1 MGQNTIQ
8 IGDRIIG
15 SGRATYIIAE
25 IGINHNGSLGMVKKL
40 IDSAVSSGC
49 DAVKFQKR
57 TPHLCVPV
65 QQQGVMKKT
74 PWGTMTYLEYRDRV
88 ELGEAEYRE
97 IDGYCKEKG
106 IMWFASCW
114 DEPSVDFLEQFTP
127 VCHKV
132 CSAALTNDNLLR
144 RLNATGRP
152 VILSTGMSTMKEIRH
167 AVSLLDPDRLLIAH
181 CTSSY
186 ACKPEE
192 LNLNMIR
199 SLGREFDC
207 PIGYS
212 GHELGLVTT
221 CAAVAVGATFV
232 ERHITLDRGMWG
244 NDQKASLEPGDL
256 QQLVRDI
263 REIGEALGDGTKRVY
278 LSEEKALKKLRQFPR
293 NEMRPEGFRCNP
305 LPE

>member
-1 MGQNTIQ
+1 MGQRTIQ

-15 SGRATYIIAE
+15 DDQPAYIIAE
-25 IGINHNGSLGMVKKL
+25 IGINHNGSLEIAKRL
-40 IDSAVSSGC
+40 IDVAVSSDC

-65 QQQGVMKKT
+65 RQQVVMKQT

-88 ELGEAEYRE
+88 EFNEAEYRE
-97 IDGYCKEKG
+97 IDRYCKDKG

-114 DEPSVDFLEQFTP
+114 DGPSVDFLEQFSP

-144 RLNATGRP
+144 RLNSEGRP
-152 VILSTGMSTMKEIRH
+152 IILSTGMSTMKEIRH
-167 AVSLLDPDRLLIAH
+167 AVSLLNQDRLLMAH

-192 LNLNMIR
+192 LNLSMIKTLR
-199 SLGREFDC
+199 REFNC

-221 CAAVAVGATFV
+221 CAAVAIGASFV

-263 REIGEALGDGTKRVY
+263 RETEKALGDGIKEVY
-278 LSEEKALKKLRQFPR
+278 ESEQAALLKLRKIS
-293 NEMRPEGFRCNP
+293 
-305 LPE
+305 

>member
-1 MGQNTIQ
+1 MGQKTIQ
-8 IGDRIIG
+8 IGDRIVG
-15 SGRATYIIAE
+15 EGQRTYILAE
-25 IGINHNGSLGMVKKL
+25 IGINHNGSLEIAKKL

-65 QQQGVMKKT
+65 HQQGVMKET

-88 ELGEAEYRE
+88 EFEEAEYRE
-97 IDGYCKEKG
+97 IDRYCKEKG

-114 DEPSVDFLEQFTP
+114 DELSVDFLERFSP

-132 CSAALTNDNLLR
+132 CSAVLTNDNLLR

-152 VILSTGMSTMKEIRH
+152 LILSTGMSTMVEIRH
-167 AVSLLDPDRLLIAH
+167 AVSLLDQERLLIAH

-186 ACKPEE
+186 ACRPEE
-192 LNLNMIR
+192 LNLNMIKTLR
-199 SLGREFDC
+199 QEFNC

-221 CAAVAVGATFV
+221 CAAVAMGASFV

-244 NDQKASLEPGDL
+244 NDQRASLEPGDFKR
-256 QQLVRDI
+256 LVNDI
-263 REIGEALGDGTKRVY
+263 REIEKALGDGTKQVY
-278 LSEEKALKKLRQFPR
+278 DSERAVLLKLRKIS
-293 NEMRPEGFRCNP
+293 
-305 LPE
+305 

>member
-1 MGQNTIQ
+1 MGQRTIQ
-8 IGDRIIG
+8 IKDRIIG
-15 SGRATYIIAE
+15 DDRPTYIIAE
-25 IGINHNGSLGMVKKL
+25 IGINHNGSLEIAKKL
-40 IDSAVSSGC
+40 IDSAASSNC

-65 QQQGVMKKT
+65 HQQGVMKET

-88 ELGEAEYRE
+88 EFNEAEYRE
-97 IDGYCKEKG
+97 INRYCKEKG

-114 DEPSVDFLEQFTP
+114 DEPSIDFLEQFSP

-144 RLNATGRP
+144 RLNATGCP
-152 VILSTGMSTMKEIRH
+152 IILSTGMSTMKEIRH
-167 AVSLLDPDRLLIAH
+167 AVSLLDQDRLLIAH

-186 ACKPEE
+186 ACQPEE
-192 LNLNMIR
+192 LNLNMIKTLR
-199 SLGREFDC
+199 REFNC

-221 CAAVAVGATFV
+221 CAAVAIGASFV

-263 REIGEALGDGTKRVY
+263 HETEKALGDGIKQVY
-278 LSEEKALKKLRQFPR
+278 ESEEAALLKLRKIS
-293 NEMRPEGFRCNP
+293 
-305 LPE
+305 

>member
-1 MGQNTIQ
+1 MGQRTIQ
-8 IGDRIIG
+8 IRDRIIG
-15 SGRATYIIAE
+15 DDQRTYILAE
-25 IGINHNGSLGMVKKL
+25 IGINHNGSLEIAKKL

-57 TPHLCVPV
+57 TPHLCVPI
-65 QQQGVMKKT
+65 QQQGVMKQT

-88 ELGEAEYRE
+88 EFNKSEYRE
-97 IDGYCKEKG
+97 IDRYCKEKD

-114 DEPSVDFLEQFTP
+114 DEPSVDFLEEFSP

-152 VILSTGMSTMKEIRH
+152 LILSTGMSTMAEIRH
-167 AVSLLDPDRLLIAH
+167 AVSLLDQDRLLIAH

-186 ACKPEE
+186 ACRPDE
-192 LNLNMIR
+192 LNLNMIKT
-199 SLGREFDC
+199 LQREFNC

-212 GHELGLVTT
+212 GHELGLITT
-221 CAAVAVGATFV
+221 CAAVAVGASFV

-244 NDQKASLEPGDL
+244 NDQRASLEPGDL
-256 QQLVRDI
+256 KRLVNDI
-263 REIGEALGDGTKRVY
+263 REIEKALGDGTKQVY
-278 LSEEKALKKLRQFPR
+278 DSERAVLLKLRKIS
-293 NEMRPEGFRCNP
+293 
-305 LPE
+305 

>member
-1 MGQNTIQ
+1 MGQRTIQ
-8 IGDRIIG
+8 IKDRIIG
-15 SGRATYIIAE
+15 DDRPTYIIAE
-25 IGINHNGSLGMVKKL
+25 IGINHNGSLKIAKKL

-57 TPHLCVPV
+57 TSHLCVPE
-65 QQQGVMKKT
+65 QQQQVMKQT

-88 ELGEAEYRE
+88 EFNEAEYLE
-97 IDGYCKEKG
+97 IDRYCKEKG

-114 DEPSVDFLEQFTP
+114 DEPSVDFLEQFSP
-127 VCHKV
+127 VCHKL

-144 RLNATGRP
+144 HLNSTERP
-152 VILSTGMSTMKEIRH
+152 IILSTGMSTMKEIRH
-167 AVSLLDPDRLLIAH
+167 AVSLLDQDRLLIAH

-192 LNLNMIR
+192 LNLNMIKTLR
-199 SLGREFDC
+199 REFNC

-221 CAAVAVGATFV
+221 CAAVAIGASFV

-263 REIGEALGDGTKRVY
+263 HETEKALGDGIKQVY
-278 LSEEKALKKLRQFPR
+278 ESEEAALLKLRKIS
-293 NEMRPEGFRCNP
+293 
-305 LPE
+305 

>member
-1 MGQNTIQ
+1 MGQGTIQ
-8 IGDRIIG
+8 IRDRIIG
-15 SGRATYIIAE
+15 DDQPTYIIAE
-25 IGINHNGSLGMVKKL
+25 IGINHNGSLEIAKKL
-40 IDSAVSSGC
+40 IDSAASSNC

-65 QQQGVMKKT
+65 RQQVVMKQT

-88 ELGEAEYRE
+88 EFNEAEYRE
-97 IDGYCKEKG
+97 IDRYCKDKG

-114 DEPSVDFLEQFTP
+114 DGPSVDFLEQFSP

-144 RLNATGRP
+144 RLNSEGRP
-152 VILSTGMSTMKEIRH
+152 IILSTGMSTMKEIRH
-167 AVSLLDPDRLLIAH
+167 AVSLLNQDRLLMAH

-192 LNLNMIR
+192 LNLSMIKTLR
-199 SLGREFDC
+199 REFNC

-221 CAAVAVGATFV
+221 CAAVAIGASFV

-263 REIGEALGDGTKRVY
+263 RETEKALGDGIKEVY
-278 LSEEKALKKLRQFPR
+278 ESEQAALLKLRKIS
-293 NEMRPEGFRCNP
+293 
-305 LPE
+305 

>member
-1 MGQNTIQ
+1 MGQRTIQ
-8 IGDRIIG
+8 IKDRMIGDDQP
-15 SGRATYIIAE
+15 TYIIAE
-25 IGINHNGSLGMVKKL
+25 IGINHNGSLEIAKKL
-40 IDSAVSSGC
+40 TDSAVSSGC

-57 TPHLCVPV
+57 TPHLCVPA
-65 QQQGVMKKT
+65 QQQGVVKQT
-74 PWGTMTYLEYRDRV
+74 PWGTMTYLEYRNRV
-88 ELGEAEYRE
+88 EFSEAEYRE
-97 IDGYCKEKG
+97 IDRYCKEKG

-114 DEPSVDFLEQFTP
+114 DEPSVDFLEQFSP

-152 VILSTGMSTMKEIRH
+152 IILSTGMSTMKEIRH
-167 AVSLLDPDRLLIAH
+167 AVSLLDQDRLLIAH

-186 ACKPEE
+186 ACQPED
-192 LNLNMIR
+192 LNLNMIKTLR
-199 SLGREFDC
+199 REFNC

-221 CAAVAVGATFV
+221 CAAVAIGASFV

-256 QQLVRDI
+256 KRLVKDI
-263 REIGEALGDGTKRVY
+263 REIEKALGDGTKQVY
-278 LSEEKALKKLRQFPR
+278 ESEQTALLKLRKSS
-293 NEMRPEGFRCNP
+293 
-305 LPE
+305 

>member
-1 MGQNTIQ
+1 MGQRTIQ
-8 IGDRIIG
+8 IRDRIIG
-15 SGRATYIIAE
+15 DNQSTYIIAE
-25 IGINHNGSLGMVKKL
+25 IGINHNGSLEIAKKL
-40 IDSAVSSGC
+40 IDSAASSGC

-57 TPHLCVPV
+57 TPHLCVPA
-65 QQQGVMKKT
+65 QQQGVMKRT

-88 ELGEAEYRE
+88 EFNEDEYRE
-97 IDGYCKEKG
+97 IDRYCKEKD

-114 DEPSVDFLEQFTP
+114 DEPSVDFLEQFSP

-132 CSAALTNDNLLR
+132 CSAALTNDNLLW

-152 VILSTGMSTMKEIRH
+152 IILSTGMSTMKEIRH
-167 AVSLLDPDRLLIAH
+167 AVSLLNQDRLLIAH

-192 LNLNMIR
+192 LNLNMIKTLR
-199 SLGREFDC
+199 REFNC

-221 CAAVAVGATFV
+221 CAAVAIGASFV
-232 ERHITLDRGMWG
+232 ERHITLDRSMWG

-256 QQLVRDI
+256 RRLVTDI
-263 REIGEALGDGTKRVY
+263 REIEKALGDGIKQVY
-278 LSEEKALKKLRQFPR
+278 ASEEAALVKLRKIS
-293 NEMRPEGFRCNP
+293 
-305 LPE
+305 